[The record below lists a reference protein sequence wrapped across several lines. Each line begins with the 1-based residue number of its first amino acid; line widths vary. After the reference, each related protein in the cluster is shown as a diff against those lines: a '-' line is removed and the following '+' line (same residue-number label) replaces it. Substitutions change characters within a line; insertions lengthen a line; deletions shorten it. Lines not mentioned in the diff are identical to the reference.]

1 MKEKVRSVLVRKPN
15 ASKYELAKILDIDK
29 DTALK
34 LKRQVQ
40 KENLA
45 RIDTQKIEEELAKI
59 EAEYEALALECWR
72 VITDNVR
79 RVKTKDEKGKT
90 VETEV
95 VITTR
100 DKARAI
106 KNLIEIKKTLFNIK
120 FDSGLFSRK
129 IGEIEVNKK
138 LSEEEEALIK
148 KAIEYARPKEEDNK
162 R

>member
-90 VETEV
+90 VEMEV

-148 KAIEYARPKEEDNK
+148 KAIEYARPREEDNK

>member
-90 VETEV
+90 VEMEV